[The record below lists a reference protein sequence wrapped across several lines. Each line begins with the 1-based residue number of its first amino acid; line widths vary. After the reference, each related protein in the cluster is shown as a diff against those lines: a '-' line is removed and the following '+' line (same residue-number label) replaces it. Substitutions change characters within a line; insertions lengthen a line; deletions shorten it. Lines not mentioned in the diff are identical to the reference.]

1 MFFASVS
8 ASRKA
13 NWAVGG
19 QGLPVFA
26 SITSAQSPSAQRP
39 GWFGTAIGPS
49 TTTAPRLLFPTGRDF
64 TGGLG
69 AVPAAHTSV
78 ATGTPLPALTTA
90 PPGTH
95 PPQLRLPTPPST
107 PPT

>member
-39 GWFGTAIGPS
+39 GWFGTAIVPS
-49 TTTAPRLLFPTGRDF
+49 TTTAPRLLFPTGRDLKS
-64 TGGLG
+64 GLG
-69 AVPAAHTSV
+69 AVPDVHTSLAAARFPTV
-78 ATGTPLPALTTA
+78 THTPRRAAAVTGTA
-90 PPGTH
+90 PQHRT
-95 PPQLRLPTPPST
+95 PT
-107 PPT
+107 